1 MQYAYARICSILKQI
16 AEENIVVNE
25 QAQLAALTAEVEIN
39 LIKKLG
45 EYPELIAAS
54 AKERAPH
61 RVAHYVYELASM
73 FHSFYNQCR
82 ILGVEPEVQQARLLL
97 VIAVRHVLKHAL
109 DILGISAPER
119 M

>member
-1 MQYAYARICSILKQI
+1 M
-16 AEENIVVNE
+16 
-25 QAQLAALTAEVEIN
+25 TAEVGID

-45 EYPELIAAS
+45 EYPELIAS
-54 AKERAPH
+54 AARERAPH
-61 RVAHYVYELASM
+61 RVPHYVYELASL

-97 VIAVRHVLKHAL
+97 VIAVRRVLLHAL
-109 DILGISAPER
+109 NILGISAPER